1 MKILVLGSGGQV
13 GSEVMAASWPSGVAA
28 EGLAHA
34 NLDISD
40 RDAVQSAITGACPD
54 LVVNAAAYTAV
65 DRAETDSEAAF
76 AINRDGAASVAEAC
90 ARNAAAL
97 IHLSTDYVFD
107 GTVRTPYR
115 EDVPMAPLSVYGQ
128 SKAEGESAVRHHL
141 DRHVIVRTAWVYG
154 LVGRNFVKT
163 MLSLAETRSE
173 LRVVADQQGSP
184 TSASEI
190 ADVISVI
197 AGRCAIGPIP
207 WGTYHFAGAGVTTW
221 HGFAEAIFEL
231 AAPFGVR
238 APTIIPIA
246 TADYP
251 TAARRPAY
259 SVLDCAKLSSA
270 FGVTPRPWRAAL
282 AEMLARHLPARSRR
296 ELK

>member
-1 MKILVLGSGGQV
+1 MRILVLGSGGQV
-13 GSEVMAASWPSGVAA
+13 GSAVMATSWPSGASV
-28 EGLAHA
+28 EGLTHA
-34 NLDISD
+34 KLDISV
-40 RDAVQSAITGACPD
+40 RGAVQRAIAGARPD

-65 DRAETDSEAAF
+65 DRAETEKDTAF

-90 ARNAAAL
+90 ARTGAAL

-107 GTVRTPYR
+107 GTARTPYD
-115 EDVPMAPLSVYGQ
+115 EDAVVAPLSVYGH
-128 SKAEGESAVRHHL
+128 SKAEGESAVRRRL
-141 DRHVIVRTAWVYG
+141 DRHIILRTAWVYG

-184 TSASEI
+184 TSADEI
-190 ADVISVI
+190 AGAIAVI

-207 WGTYHFAGAGVTTW
+207 WGTYHFTGAGVTAW

-251 TAARRPAY
+251 TAAQRPAY
-259 SVLDCAKLSSA
+259 SVLDCAKLARA
-270 FGVTPRPWRAAL
+270 FRVSPRPWRDAL
-282 AEMLARHLPARSRR
+282 AEMLTRHFETRPQTR
-296 ELK
+296 